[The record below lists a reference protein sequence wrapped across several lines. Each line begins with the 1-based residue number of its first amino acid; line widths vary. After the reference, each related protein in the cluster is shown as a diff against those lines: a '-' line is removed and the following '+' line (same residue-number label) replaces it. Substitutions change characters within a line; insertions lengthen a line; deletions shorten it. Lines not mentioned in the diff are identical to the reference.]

1 MGENEVMKKRKVL
14 ACVLILAFA
23 FGVLCADEVRV
34 EFPKLHDRTSVLP
47 VDAVIG
53 QIADESSDA
62 AVHSLALALKEEY
75 SFEWTQNHIAEE
87 SRASLVKLFG
97 SWFSEN
103 LPCGVAF
110 FSVPYMNGD
119 GTVGVNVRIGS
130 SCMAFLLEENMIVS
144 MRLL

>member
-14 ACVLILAFA
+14 ACVLILVLA
-23 FGVLCADEVRV
+23 FGALFAEVRV
-34 EFPKLHDRTSVLP
+34 EFPGMHDRTSVLP

-87 SRASLVKLFG
+87 SRASLVRLFG
-97 SWFSEN
+97 PWFSEN
-103 LPCGVAF
+103 LPCGAAL

-130 SCMAFLLEENMIVS
+130 SCMAFLLEESMIVS